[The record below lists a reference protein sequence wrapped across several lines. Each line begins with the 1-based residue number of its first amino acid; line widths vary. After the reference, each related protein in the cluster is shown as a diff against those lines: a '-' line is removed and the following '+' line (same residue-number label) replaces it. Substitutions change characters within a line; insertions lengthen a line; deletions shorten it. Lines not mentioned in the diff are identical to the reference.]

1 LPQSARG
8 GPFDQEGT
16 MKKLERTEDQK
27 PGTVTYELDDGRH
40 VTLEESA
47 VQQYGVKQLL
57 EWLDIELPATTEKKE
72 GHS

>member
-1 LPQSARG
+1 
-8 GPFDQEGT
+8 
-16 MKKLERTEDQK
+16 
-27 PGTVTYELDDGRH
+27 
-40 VTLEESA
+40 

>member
-1 LPQSARG
+1 
-8 GPFDQEGT
+8 

-27 PGTVTYELDDGRH
+27 PGTVTYELDDGRY

-57 EWLDIELPATTEKKE
+57 EWLDIERPGAAEKKK

>member
-1 LPQSARG
+1 
-8 GPFDQEGT
+8 
-16 MKKLERTEDQK
+16 
-27 PGTVTYELDDGRH
+27 LDDGRY